1 MVQIG
6 SLSSI
11 LQDEGCPYIAHAM
24 NLTYNL
30 NDGMFCF
37 SPPHITRFSKP
48 ALSSRFLETIQQI
61 VYVEAI
67 EIICFCKSGLQSSG
81 SVLKYLRV
89 RVHIYS

>member
-1 MVQIG
+1 MEVALI
-6 SLSSI
+6 
-11 LQDEGCPYIAHAM
+11 YRTHVM

-37 SPPHITRFSKP
+37 SPPPHHGAYQTHAWQQNF
-48 ALSSRFLETIQQI
+48 EDQQI

-67 EIICFCKSGLQSSG
+67 EITCFCKSGLQSSG

-89 RVHIYS
+89 RVNIYS